1 MPFLPTDRRRR
12 LWKTLPCA
20 VPADQP
26 LVTVSKENG
35 ALCLAAVDHKAAA
48 LGLAPGMTLT
58 DARAI
63 HPRLVA
69 AEADPPADRHF
80 LENVGDWCLR
90 YTPLIAL
97 AGTDGLLLDISGC
110 AHLFGGE
117 KALRDDL
124 VRRLTRQGLIA
135 KAAIAPTIGAAWAA
149 VHFGT
154 GDIAEGDERTALI
167 DLPLRALRL
176 PVTTAASL
184 ERLGLKRI
192 GDILDR
198 PRAPLTARFGPLVLH
213 RLAQAL
219 GTEEEPLSPRL
230 PLAPYMAERRLAEP
244 IAHETAVMAIILS
257 LARRLSEMLERHG
270 EGARHIRLMLFRA
283 DGAVKFVE
291 AALSRPTRE
300 PQTFCDL
307 LRERLMALADQFDP
321 GFGFDCITLAILEAI
336 PFAAET
342 IFSDTQEEADLARL
356 VDRLGAHFGSAR
368 VTRLTQ
374 SDSHIPEYASVSR
387 GARSAGDPDK
397 AWNIH
402 TNNLDEPP
410 LRPIRLFERPE
421 PVQAIAA
428 VPDGPPVRFR
438 WRSVL
443 HEVTRVEG
451 PERIASEWWRDEG
464 GYAFTRDYF
473 RVEDAAGRR
482 FWLFRDG
489 LYDRETTE
497 PRWFVHGLFA

>member
-1 MPFLPTDRRRR
+1 
-12 LWKTLPCA
+12 

-26 LVTVSKENG
+26 LVTVWKENG
-35 ALCLAAVDHKAAA
+35 ALCLAAVDQKAAL
-48 LGLAPGMTLT
+48 LGLTPGMTLT
-58 DARAI
+58 DARII
-63 HPRLVA
+63 HPRLATV
-69 AEADPPADRHF
+69 EADPRADRHF
-80 LENVGDWCLR
+80 VENLADWCLR
-90 YTPLIAL
+90 YTPLIAR
-97 AGTDGLLLDISGC
+97 AGTNGLMLDISGC
-110 AHLFGGE
+110 AHLFDGE
-117 KALRDDL
+117 NALRKDL
-124 VRRLTRQGLIA
+124 VSRLKQQGLTA

-149 VHFGT
+149 AHFGT
-154 GDIAEGDERTALI
+154 DDVADGDECRALI

-176 PVTTAASL
+176 PMATAAAL

-198 PRAPLTARFGPLVLH
+198 PRAPLTARFGSLVLH

-230 PLAPYMAERRLAEP
+230 PLAPYTAERRLAEP
-244 IAHETAVMAIILS
+244 IAYEAGVMAIILS
-257 LARRLSEMLERHG
+257 LAHRLSEMLERHG

-283 DGAVKFVE
+283 DGVVKFVE

-300 PQTFCDL
+300 PQAFCDL
-307 LRERLMALADQFDP
+307 LRERLAALADHFDP
-321 GFGFDCITLAILEAI
+321 GFGFDCVTLAILEAA
-336 PFAAET
+336 PFEGET
-342 IFSDTQEEADLARL
+342 ISFSDTQEATDLARL
-356 VDRLGAHFGSAR
+356 IDRLGAHLGTKR
-368 VTRLTQ
+368 VTRLKHL
-374 SDSHIPEYASVSR
+374 DSHIPESANVSLC
-387 GARSAGDPDK
+387 AHSLATAPDH
-397 AWNIH
+397 AWDLH
-402 TNNLDEPP
+402 TRNPDEPP
-410 LRPIRLFERPE
+410 LRPIRLFEKPE
-421 PVQAIAA
+421 PVQAIAT

-464 GYAFTRDYF
+464 GHAFTRDYF

-489 LYDRETTE
+489 LYDRETTK